1 VTEIPT
7 AVEECADLGQFL
19 SMVAAVQRHDDRLA
33 AADSATAERLADL
46 GASAAATDADEL
58 LAAECD
64 ACRRTGRDC
73 GARSYRG
80 MFPLDGSTPE
90 PGHPELR
97 QLLNA
102 LGMDLTRCCGR
113 CSHDQFGHR
122 AHDRAVA
129 QARAEHRTSPAAALA
144 ALEGRRFDP
153 SLAPVSTA
161 TREEE
166 N

>member
-1 VTEIPT
+1 MG
-7 AVEECADLGQFL
+7 ALDECADLGAYL
-19 SMVAAVQRHDDRLA
+19 ERLAEIEAHDERLA
-33 AADSATAERLADL
+33 AADEATAGWLAALGVIGNAEAQL
-46 GASAAATDADEL
+46 GALCAA
-58 LAAECD
+58 CGQ
-64 ACRRTGRDC
+64 TGRDC
-73 GARSYRG
+73 GSRAYRG
-80 MFPLDGSTPE
+80 LYPMDSTARDPL
-90 PGHPELR
+90 HPELR
-97 QLLNA
+97 QLLDRA
-102 LGMDLTRCCGR
+102 GLDLTRCCVA

-129 QARAEHRTSPAAALA
+129 KVRAEHRTSPAAALA